1 MYFVCGTKWGRVSE
15 VYKAK
20 CTGSNSGNSWLLSA
34 QVCNLH
40 FYLSGID
47 NVCGKKRQKQAFIT
61 VHQNDTHVGHQQETS
76 QAIRVS
82 GPTAVY
88 QPLCQLYDYHPQ
100 LSLLFL
106 LSTLSTGFRRGILM
120 HPLLTK

>member
-47 NVCGKKRQKQAFIT
+47 NVCGKKDKSRLSSRCIRM
-61 VHQNDTHVGHQQETS
+61 THMWVIS
-76 QAIRVS
+76 RR
-82 GPTAVY
+82 
-88 QPLCQLYDYHPQ
+88 HPE
-100 LSLLFL
+100 LLG
-106 LSTLSTGFRRGILM
+106 SVA
-120 HPLLTK
+120 P